1 MTDTKKSLAIFA
13 DVLSNVDDVSS
24 FVTGVMRQFDELKE
38 SGQRS
43 EIELGLEDWLRPP
56 ERKGCEGKPCLT

>member
-1 MTDTKKSLAIFA
+1 MTNTKEALNRFRSLL
-13 DVLSNVDDVSS
+13 DWVDDLSP

-43 EIELGLEDWLRPP
+43 EIEIGLEHWMNPP
-56 ERKGCEGKPCLT
+56 EKKP

>member
-1 MTDTKKSLAIFA
+1 MTGTKQSLAIFA

-43 EIELGLEDWLRPP
+43 EIEIGLENWMKP
-56 ERKGCEGKPCLT
+56 EG

>member
-1 MTDTKKSLAIFA
+1 MTNTEEALNRFRSLL
-13 DVLSNVDDVSS
+13 DCVDDLSP

-43 EIELGLEDWLRPP
+43 EIEIGLEHWMNPP
-56 ERKGCEGKPCLT
+56 ETEEP